1 MAHASL
7 FHITKVL
14 GARMRSLI
22 LVVLAVF
29 AAASAHAQTPAEKRV
44 ALIIANSNYLNTS
57 KLPNAANDAK
67 AVSAALSKVNFKVE
81 PIAANL
87 TQAQMLSA
95 LTAFAAKA
103 RDADVALVYYAGHG
117 VEVGGT
123 NYLVPVDAKFA
134 SPDDVDFGAVP
145 LDLVMKSVQRAK
157 RLKIVILDSCRDNP
171 FISKWDLRGQT
182 RSVGA
187 RGLAPVEPGG
197 ETLVAYA
204 AKAGSTAADGPA
216 NGNSPFAAALVKF
229 IAQPGVEL
237 SLTFRKIRDEVMT
250 ATKGRQEPFT
260 YGSLGGREFYF
271 VPGKPAA
278 VAMPTTA
285 KGWADRVNEVGAAT
299 TLERMTFLFGP
310 PTRNLPAPE
319 GLGYKDV
326 SLKVFKAGP
335 WDLFWIGNVAGG
347 KGMGIFPNAEA
358 VEGPMAKDATAT
370 GIPLSTLAGANQ
382 YRGGVDIT
390 FADAQTFCAEG
401 NGRALEW
408 RAATRAVGTPNCYF
422 GKPGLYLYYA
432 FAFERKSMAAS
443 SAACGKEMAALN
455 KTKFS
460 ALKCKADWEPSAY
473 AMYAD
478 WSDPTVASKALE
490 AVWNVAMDF

>member
-1 MAHASL
+1 
-7 FHITKVL
+7 
-14 GARMRSLI
+14 MRSLI
-22 LVVLAVF
+22 LVVLTLW
-29 AAASAHAQTPAEKRV
+29 AASTVQAQTPAEKRV

-67 AVSAALSKVNFKVE
+67 AVSAALAKVNFKVE
-81 PIAANL
+81 PVAANL
-87 TQAQMLSA
+87 TQAQMLTT

-103 RDADVALVYYAGHG
+103 RDADVALIYYAGHG

-123 NYLVPVDAKFA
+123 NYLVPVEAKFA

-171 FISKWDLRGQT
+171 FISKWDMKGQT

-237 SLTFRKIRDEVMT
+237 SLTFRKIRDEVMST
-250 ATKGRQEPFT
+250 TKGRQEPFT

-271 VPGKPAA
+271 VPGKPAGN
-278 VAMPTTA
+278 AMPTTA
-285 KGWADRVNEVGAAT
+285 KGWADRVNEVGAST

-310 PTRNLPAPE
+310 PIKNLPSPKA
-319 GLGYKDV
+319 LGFKDA
-326 SLKVFKAGP
+326 SLKAFKAGP
-335 WDLFWIGNVAGG
+335 WDLYWIGNATGG
-347 KGMGIFPNAEA
+347 KGMGIFPNKDAF
-358 VEGPMAKDATAT
+358 EGPMSKDALAT
-370 GIPLSTLAGANQ
+370 GIPLSTLAGSGM
-382 YRGGVDIT
+382 YKGGVDIT
-390 FADAQTFCAEG
+390 FAEAQTMCAEG

-408 RAATRAVGTPNCYF
+408 RTSTRAAGTPKCYF
-422 GKPGLYLYYA
+422 GRPGQYLYYA
-432 FAFERKSMAAS
+432 FAYERKSMMDS
-443 SAACGKEMAALN
+443 SPACAKEMAALN
-455 KTKFS
+455 KTKFAS
-460 ALKCKADWEPSAY
+460 LKCKGDWETTPA

-478 WSDPTVASKALE
+478 WSDPAVADVALQ
-490 AVWNVAMDF
+490 AIWDIAMDF

>member
-1 MAHASL
+1 
-7 FHITKVL
+7 
-14 GARMRSLI
+14 MRSFV
-22 LVVLAVF
+22 LVVLAVW
-29 AAASAHAQTPAEKRV
+29 AAVSAHAQTPAEKRV
-44 ALIIANSNYLNTS
+44 ALVIANSNYLNTS

-67 AVSAALSKVNFKVE
+67 AVSAALAKVNFKVE
-81 PIAANL
+81 PVAANL
-87 TQAQMLSA
+87 TQAQMLST

-103 RDADVALVYYAGHG
+103 RDADVALIYFAGHG
-117 VEVGGT
+117 VEVGGV
-123 NYLVPVDAKFA
+123 NYLVPIDAKFA

-171 FISKWDLRGQT
+171 FISKWDLKGQT

-237 SLTFRKIRDEVMT
+237 SLTFRKIRDDVL
-250 ATKGRQEPFT
+250 ASTKGRQEPFT

-271 VPGKPAA
+271 VPGKTAA
-278 VAMPTTA
+278 SAMPMTA
-285 KGWADRVNEVGAAT
+285 KGWADRVNEVGAT
-299 TLERMTFLFGP
+299 TNLERMIFLFGP
-310 PTRNLPAPE
+310 PARNLATPKGSFA
-319 GLGYKDV
+319 KDA

-335 WDLFWIGNVAGG
+335 WDLFWIGNAKGG
-347 KGMGIFPNAEA
+347 EGMAIFPNKDA

-370 GIPLSTLAGANQ
+370 GIPLNMLAGANQ
-382 YRGGVDIT
+382 YRGGIDIT
-390 FADAQTFCAEG
+390 FALAQQACAEG
-401 NGRALEW
+401 NARALEW
-408 RAATRAVGTPNCYF
+408 RTITRAVATPHCYF
-422 GKPGLYLYYA
+422 GRPGQYMNYA
-432 FAFERKSMAAS
+432 FAFERRSMNPS
-443 SAACGKEMAALN
+443 SAACEKEMAALN

-460 ALKCKADWEPSAY
+460 AIKCKGDWEASAY
-473 AMYAD
+473 AMYVD
-478 WSDPTVASKALE
+478 WSVTDASGAVLKAIWDL
-490 AVWNVAMDF
+490 AMDF